1 MITAVIYHQIP
12 GFEDNMTLLWEGT
25 VFGNSTYCAI
35 EWGQIET
42 SRNKA
47 VKEYSKRRKSE

>member
-1 MITAVIYHQIP
+1 
-12 GFEDNMTLLWEGT
+12 MTLLWEGT
-25 VFGNSTYCAI
+25 VLEIPPTVL